1 MPRRS
6 AIAATATPPG
16 PTAAP
21 DAILDAAERLFA
33 ERGFE
38 RTTAQAIGRAVG
50 ASPGLIYYYF
60 GSKAGL
66 YRAVLER
73 IIRGI
78 VERGLAEAD
87 ASADPVDVIRGFVR
101 IQAEGLAARPHT
113 GRLIMRE
120 MLDHQASHAEPL
132 IRELIAGLFAR
143 LTAAIREGQAAGR
156 FDTRFDP
163 RFAAISTMAQVAWLV
178 TASPAIGVLLGH
190 GPAGPPV
197 EVREAFA
204 RHAAD
209 FAVSALEAPAG
220 VEGSR

>member
-1 MPRRS
+1 MTTQASS
-6 AIAATATPPG
+6 AAGPAPGTTAT
-16 PTAAP
+16 P
-21 DAILDAAERLFA
+21 DAILDVAERLFA

-78 VERGLAEAD
+78 VDRGLAEAD
-87 ASADPVDVIRGFVR
+87 ASTDPVDVIRAFVR

-113 GRLIMRE
+113 GRLIIRE
-120 MLDHQASHAEPL
+120 MLDHQAAHAEPL

-156 FDTRFDP
+156 FDDRFDP

-190 GPAGPPV
+190 GPAGPPAAL
-197 EVREAFA
+197 REAFA
-204 RHAAD
+204 LHAAD
-209 FAVSALEAPAG
+209 FAVSALAARPRAKE
-220 VEGSR
+220 SR